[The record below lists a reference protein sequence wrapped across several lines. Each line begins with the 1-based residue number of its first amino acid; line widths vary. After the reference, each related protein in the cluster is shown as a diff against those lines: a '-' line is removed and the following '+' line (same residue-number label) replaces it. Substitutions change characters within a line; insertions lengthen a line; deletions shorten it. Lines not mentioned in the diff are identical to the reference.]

1 MTRMKDSGIEWI
13 GEVPEDW
20 GITKIKFTTQLNG
33 RIGWQGLTSAE
44 YKEEG
49 PYLITGTDFLDG
61 KINFETAV
69 HIDEKRWF
77 EAKQI
82 QVENG
87 DLLIT
92 KDGTVGKVA
101 IIEGLMEKASLNS
114 GVLRIQTTEVISRR
128 FLFYVLK
135 SDVFWLWFNYTNSGA
150 STILHL
156 YQNVFDEFSYAFPK
170 SLFVQTQIADFLD
183 KKVAQLDKVKSLLEE
198 QIKTLEDY
206 RQSLIYETVT
216 KGLDKTVPLKDS
228 GVDWIGQ
235 IPEGWGVKRLK
246 NILSDEKDNMKV
258 GPFGS
263 ALSGNDIKSF
273 GKKWVYNQRTVLD
286 NNFITTDSF
295 IDDTK
300 WEELKSFSVK
310 AGDVLLTTRGTIG
323 KIAIVPENNQV
334 GIIHPCLIR
343 FRLNEGMLS
352 GELLKYIFNDTDL
365 VKNQLHY
372 LSNSTTIDVI
382 YSYNLKN
389 IFLPVIPESVQNKIT
404 DFLKREIAR
413 INQMIAIKK
422 EQIENINKQRQTL
435 IYDYVTGK
443 RRV

>member
-235 IPEGWGVKRLK
+235 IPEGWGVKPIKYCSRFQRGFGFPVELQGNDDGEIPFYK
-246 NILSDEKDNMKV
+246 VSDLRGNSDEISISKNYVDLQTAKQNAWVIVPSGAIIAPVIGAALLNNNRKISTV
-258 GPFGS
+258 PFIS
-263 ALSGNDIKSF
+263 
-273 GKKWVYNQRTVLD
+273 D
-286 NNFITTDSF
+286 NNTLAIIPNNKNKYFYYLF
-295 IDDTK
+295 KVIDMN
-300 WEELKSFSVK
+300 WFNNSS
-310 AGDVLLTTRGTIG
+310 TIPAVNIS
-323 KIAIVPENNQV
+323 KLANQIVPTPKEEEQKQ
-334 GIIHPCLIR
+334 IA
-343 FRLNEGMLS
+343 
-352 GELLKYIFNDTDL
+352 
-365 VKNQLHY
+365 
-372 LSNSTTIDVI
+372 
-382 YSYNLKN
+382 
-389 IFLPVIPESVQNKIT
+389 
-404 DFLKREIAR
+404 DFLEVQIIKIDKLIEIKQKQINN
-413 INQMIAIKK
+413 INQ
-422 EQIENINKQRQTL
+422 QRQTL
-435 IYDYVTGK
+435 IYDVVTGK

>member
-13 GEVPEDW
+13 GEIPEEW
-20 GITKIKFTTQLNG
+20 EVTKIKFTTQLNG
-33 RIGWQGLTSAE
+33 RIGWQGLTSVE

-69 HIDEKRWF
+69 HIDEKRWS

-101 IIEGLMEKASLNS
+101 IIEGLNEKASLNS
-114 GVLRIQTTEVISRR
+114 GVLRIQTTETISRR

-156 YQNVFDEFSYAFPK
+156 YQNVFDEFSFTFPNI
-170 SLFVQTQIADFLD
+170 SEQTQIADFLD
-183 KKVAQLDKVKSLLEE
+183 KKVAQLDHVKRLLEE

-206 RQSLIYETVT
+206 RQSLVYETVT
-216 KGLDKTVPLKDS
+216 KGLDKTAPMKDS
-228 GVDWIGQ
+228 GIDWIGQ
-235 IPEGWGVKRLK
+235 IPEGWGVKPINHIFNVIGSGTTPDSSKTEYYDGNINWLQSGDLYKKDYVDSVSKTITDLGYLSSTSFRIYEAPFLAIAMYGASIGNLAISKIDACVNQAVAVLK
-246 NILSDEKDNMKV
+246 GEEDTVKFVKFVLEISKSELIFAAQGGTQPNINQVLIKNWLI
-258 GPFGS
+258 PFPS
-263 ALSGNDIKSF
+263 EIEI
-273 GKKWVYNQRTVLD
+273 R
-286 NNFITTDSF
+286 
-295 IDDTK
+295 
-300 WEELKSFSVK
+300 
-310 AGDVLLTTRGTIG
+310 
-323 KIAIVPENNQV
+323 KIA
-334 GIIHPCLIR
+334 
-343 FRLNEGMLS
+343 
-352 GELLKYIFNDTDL
+352 
-365 VKNQLHY
+365 
-372 LSNSTTIDVI
+372 
-382 YSYNLKN
+382 
-389 IFLPVIPESVQNKIT
+389 
-404 DFLKREIAR
+404 DFLDKKTEQ

-422 EQIENINKQRQTL
+422 EQIDNINKQRQTL